1 MRINEYE
8 KFEDFY
14 YEYAYGK
21 AFSWEDSNKRARYYG
36 IEFRYNEKVYRLSN
50 EPSFEEDGISIRNGQ
65 IGDYKT
71 YTIDRY
77 LIDDWKLID
86 SYKNLDEVLDNWI
99 IDGKKFREVIMAD
112 ETEILAKD

>member
-21 AFSWEDSNKRARYYG
+21 AFSWQDPNKKERFRGLEFTYNDEYY
-36 IEFRYNEKVYRLSN
+36 RMCN
-50 EPSFEEDGISIRNGQ
+50 EPLKEEDFPILPNGKKGHYSTM
-65 IGDYKT
+65 IDKT
-71 YTIDRY
+71 GHF
-77 LIDDWKLID
+77 DWEILGW
-86 SYKNLDEVLDNWI
+86 YENLDDVLDNWI

-112 ETEILAKD
+112 ETKIEWKD